1 MIIDNLRN
9 YKFYNFLQEDIFIGL
24 EFLSKMDKNIDL
36 GVYEINERAKAI
48 ITEYETKEFFELGYE
63 AHQNVIDIQYPL
75 VGRERILWSHIDDL
89 KLTHEY
95 NPVKDVSYYGKTS
108 LDVNQVDI
116 GNGVFA
122 IMFPSDAHSPQKF
135 IVEPQVIKKA
145 TIKVKY

>member
-9 YKFYNFLQEDIFIGL
+9 SKFYNFLQKDVFIGL
-24 EFLSKMDKNIDL
+24 EFLSKIDKNIDL
-36 GVYEINERAKAI
+36 GVYKINQRAKAI

-63 AHQNVIDIQYPL
+63 AHRNVIDIQYPL
-75 VGRERILWSHIDDL
+75 IGRERILWSHIEDL

-95 NPVKDVSYYGKTS
+95 NSLKDVSYYGKTS
-108 LDVNQVDI
+108 VDVNQVDI

-122 IMFPSDAHSPQKF
+122 IMFPTDAHSPQKF
-135 IVEPQVIKKA
+135 INSPQIIKKA